1 VGNGVTFADG
11 KTQTTAALPAV
22 QHSTALTGLGTAASP
37 LGIASLGVGTAQLA
51 NGAVIASKL
60 DTSNAPAAGK
70 VLTYGA
76 GGLSWQTPAAGG
88 GGGVTFFQ
96 VTRSVG
102 NQCNGDFTLIDNAL
116 VNGNASAKMLLT
128 AILGR
133 SGDSTNGNS
142 SEFLLYT
149 GATAFG
155 SCPANRWVIRGGDIT
170 EGAKFNVL
178 IVP

>member
-1 VGNGVTFADG
+1 
-11 KTQTTAALPAV
+11 
-22 QHSTALTGLGTAASP
+22 LT
-37 LGIASLGVGTAQLA
+37 
-51 NGAVIASKL
+51 
-60 DTSNAPAAGK
+60 
-70 VLTYGA
+70 
-76 GGLSWQTPAAGG
+76 AGG

-96 VTRSVG
+96 VTRTVD
-102 NQCNGDFTLIDNAL
+102 NQCNGDYTLIDNAA

-142 SEFLLYT
+142 SEFLVYT

-155 SCPANRWVIRGGDIT
+155 SVVPCPANRWVIKGGDIM

-178 IVP
+178 VVN